1 MADQP
6 IVSHATKEDVKE
18 ILAMIRELAEYEHAL
33 ESVEATEESLI
44 RTLSLA
50 PSGTAT
56 HTNPGHAKC
65 LILRL
70 PPNANTNADDQPS
83 PVAGMALYFHN
94 YSTWNGKQGIYLEDL
109 FVRPQYRK
117 RGYGKLLIQVLA
129 RENLAQDGGRLEWSC
144 LDWNEPSLQFYRSL
158 GAVEMKGWTKLRVD
172 GEALRRLADA
182 DVPAIEGQAPR

>member
-1 MADQP
+1 M
-6 IVSHATKEDVKE
+6 V
-18 ILAMIRELAEYEHAL
+18 RELAEYEREL
-33 ESVEATEESLI
+33 ESVEATEESLT

-50 PSGTAT
+50 PSAAST

-65 LILRL
+65 LMLRL
-70 PPNANTNADDQPS
+70 PSNPSNPNDTPEA
-83 PVAGMALYFHN
+83 VAGMALYFHN

-117 RGYGKLLIQVLA
+117 RGYGKMLIQALA
-129 RENLAQDGGRLEWSC
+129 KENLLQDGGRLEWSC

-172 GEALRRLADA
+172 GKALENLAMG
-182 DVPAIEGQAPR
+182 DVPRISGAAPK

>member
-1 MADQP
+1 MANQP
-6 IVSHATKEDVKE
+6 ILSHATKGDVKE
-18 ILAMIRELAEYEHAL
+18 ILAMIRELADYEREL

-50 PSGTAT
+50 PSGTAS
-56 HTNPGHAKC
+56 HSNPGHAKC
-65 LILRL
+65 LMLRL
-70 PPNANTNADDQPS
+70 PSEPTDRNDEPEA
-83 PVAGMALYFHN
+83 VAGMALYFHN

-117 RGYGKLLIQVLA
+117 RGYGKLLIQALA
-129 RENLAQDGGRLEWSC
+129 RENLLQDGGRLEWSC

-172 GEALRRLADA
+172 GEALKKLAQG
-182 DVPAIEGQAPR
+182 DVPAITGQAPQ

>member
-6 IVSHATKEDVKE
+6 IISHATKEDVKE
-18 ILAMIRELAEYEHAL
+18 ILAMIRELAEYEHEL

-50 PSGTAT
+50 PSATTT

-70 PPNANTNADDQPS
+70 PSEPS
-83 PVAGMALYFHN
+83 NPSDKSEAVAGMALYFHN

-117 RGYGKLLIQVLA
+117 RGYGKILIQALA
-129 RENLAQDGGRLEWSC
+129 RENLLQDGGRLEWSC

-172 GEALRRLADA
+172 GEALKKLANA
-182 DVPAIEGQAPR
+182 DLPPISGQAPR

>member
-6 IVSHATKEDVKE
+6 IISHATKEDVKE
-18 ILAMIRELAEYEHAL
+18 ILAMIRELAEYEQEL
-33 ESVEATEESLI
+33 SSVEATEESLI

-50 PSGTAT
+50 PSGTTT

-70 PPNANTNADDQPS
+70 PASPSNASDKPEA
-83 PVAGMALYFHN
+83 VAGMALYFHN

-117 RGYGKLLIQVLA
+117 RGYGKILIQALA
-129 RENLAQDGGRLEWSC
+129 RENLLQDGGRLEWSC

-172 GEALRRLADA
+172 GEALKKLACA
-182 DVPAIEGQAPR
+182 DVPAISGQAPR

>member
-6 IVSHATKEDVKE
+6 IISHATKEDVKE
-18 ILAMIRELAEYEHAL
+18 ILAMIRELAEYEHEL

-50 PSGTAT
+50 PSATTT

-70 PPNANTNADDQPS
+70 PSEPS
-83 PVAGMALYFHN
+83 NPSDKPDAVAGMALYFHN

-117 RGYGKLLIQVLA
+117 RGYGKILIQALA
-129 RENLAQDGGRLEWSC
+129 RENLLQDGGRLEWSC

-172 GEALRRLADA
+172 GEALKKLANA
-182 DVPAIEGQAPR
+182 DLPPISGQAPR

>member
-1 MADQP
+1 MSDRP
-6 IVSHATKEDVKE
+6 ILSHATKDDVKE
-18 ILAMIRELAEYEHAL
+18 ILAMIRELADYEHEL
-33 ESVEATEESLI
+33 SSVEATEESLI

-50 PSGTAT
+50 PSATAS

-65 LILRL
+65 LMLRL
-70 PPNANTNADDQPS
+70 PTEPTNPS
-83 PVAGMALYFHN
+83 DKPEAVAGMALYFHN

-117 RGYGKLLIQVLA
+117 RGYGKLLIQALA
-129 RENLAQDGGRLEWSC
+129 RENLLQDGGRLEWSC

-172 GEALRRLADA
+172 GEALQKLAQG
-182 DVPAIEGQAPR
+182 DVPAITGQAPQ

>member
-1 MADQP
+1 MVDRP
-6 IVSHATKEDVKE
+6 ILSHATKDDVKE
-18 ILAMIRELAEYEHAL
+18 ILAMVRELADYEREL

-50 PSGTAT
+50 PSGTAS

-70 PPNANTNADDQPS
+70 ATEPPNPEDKPEA
-83 PVAGMALYFHN
+83 VAGMALYFHN

-117 RGYGKLLIQVLA
+117 RGYGKLMIQALA
-129 RENLAQDGGRLEWSC
+129 RENLLQDGGRLEWSC

-172 GEALRRLADA
+172 GKALEKLAQG
-182 DVPAIEGQAPR
+182 DVPAITGQAPQ

>member
-6 IVSHATKEDVKE
+6 IISHATQEDVKE
-18 ILAMIRELAEYEHAL
+18 ILAMIRELAEYEREL
-33 ESVEATEESLI
+33 ESVEATEESLT

-50 PSGTAT
+50 PSAASS

-65 LILRL
+65 IMLRL
-70 PPNANTNADDQPS
+70 PSKPTHPNDTPEA
-83 PVAGMALYFHN
+83 VAGMALYFHN

-117 RGYGKLLIQVLA
+117 RGYGKMLIQALA
-129 RENLAQDGGRLEWSC
+129 RENLLQDGGRLEWSC

-172 GEALRRLADA
+172 GKALENLAKG
-182 DVPAIEGQAPR
+182 DVPRIQGVAPK